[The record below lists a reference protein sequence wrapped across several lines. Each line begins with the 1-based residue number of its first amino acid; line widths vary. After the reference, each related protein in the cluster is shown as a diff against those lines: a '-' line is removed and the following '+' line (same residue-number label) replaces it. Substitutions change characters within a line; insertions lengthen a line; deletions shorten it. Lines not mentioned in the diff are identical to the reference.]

1 MFQQERPA
9 LYIHCIEIRAENED
23 VFEETQGRT
32 QITIVTEEPE
42 QFAT

>member
-9 LYIHCIEIRAENED
+9 LHINCIEIRAENED
-23 VFEETQGRT
+23 VFEENQGRT
-32 QITIVTEEPE
+32 QITLVTEGPE